1 MNVTAIL
8 NNLKTKLVCL
18 DVGKLK
24 TVLVDLKKL
33 CNGVNNEVVKNIKIN
48 TLKTELNKLDKKT

>member
-33 CNGVNNEVVKNIKIN
+33 NDAVDNRVVKNKKVNALKIQRTQN
-48 TLKTELNKLDKKT
+48 ESK

>member
-33 CNGVNNEVVKNIKIN
+33 NDAVDNRVVKNKKFNALKIQRTQN
-48 TLKTELNKLDKKT
+48 ESK